1 MDRRTFLKLSSLGG
15 ATAALS
21 ACDKSGK
28 LRGQMIRFIPEE
40 RLVPGVAIWKTSLC
54 RQCCSGCGLEVR
66 VMEGEAVVTRH
77 GQRGLMQMGLAKKLE
92 GNPEHPVN
100 RGKLC
105 ARGHAGLQVT
115 YNPDRIRFPLRRT
128 GPRGS
133 GQYRQVGWDE
143 AVTELS
149 TRLGSIS
156 SQGKAGSVAFLTR
169 ALRDQRGVLVQ
180 RFLAA
185 YGAPPAVRFEF
196 FDDAVLRRA
205 NYLSFGRYQL
215 PTFDL
220 ARANYV
226 ISFGA
231 DFLSTWNSVVAQNRG
246 YGAMRQGRPGLRG
259 KFVQVEAR
267 MSPTGANA
275 DEWVYAKPGSEGLL
289 AVSLAQVMLSERLRP
304 AEAAREAGARIEGWT
319 QGLSDY
325 SPEKVQDQTG
335 VAAARIRR
343 LARELAAHR
352 PAVAI
357 VAGVPLAQTNGL
369 ANALAVNALN
379 ALLDAVENPG
389 GIFFTPRPPLA
400 YLPSVEESSSAKSL
414 AERILNNP
422 VPIEAL
428 LVYEANPVFASPA
441 TWHVRETLEKIP
453 FIASFGSFIDETSI
467 LADLILPDHSHL
479 ESWVDHV
486 PESGSTTAVA
496 SVAAPAMLP
505 LHHTRAM
512 PDVLLD
518 VAHRLG
524 PKLDPVESALPWK
537 SYQEMLQSAFEP
549 LRNHAGS
556 VKAQK
561 ADDFWSQV
569 QQNGGWW
576 SEQSDPPP
584 KAPATAERSA
594 TVVKVAQPE
603 LDGDARDYPFNFL
616 PYASQQF
623 GDGSH
628 ANLPWM
634 QEMPDV
640 ISTAMWSTWVE
651 INPRTAERLS
661 IRQGDLV
668 EVRSQH
674 GTLQAPALL
683 APGIAPDVVAMPV
696 GQGHEQ
702 YGRYASGRGANPIK
716 ILCARVEP
724 ETGALAWA
732 ATRVNIRRV
741 GTRGKLVLFGGA
753 LRESPRNYRYR

>member
-1 MDRRTFLKLSSLGG
+1 MDRRTFLKLSTIGS
-15 ATAALS
+15 ATTALS
-21 ACDKSGK
+21 ACDKLGN
-28 LRGQMIRFIPEE
+28 LRNQMIRFIPEE
-40 RLVPGVAIWKTSLC
+40 NLIPGVATWKKSLC

-66 VMEGEAVVTRH
+66 VMEGETEVTRH
-77 GQRGLMQMGLAKKLE
+77 GQRGLMRMGLAKKLE
-92 GNPEHPVN
+92 GNRQHPVN
-100 RGKLC
+100 QGKLC

-115 YNPDRIRFPLRRT
+115 YNPDRIRFPLKRT

-133 GQYRQVGWDE
+133 GQYRQVSWEE
-143 AVTELS
+143 AVKEL
-149 TRLGSIS
+149 TARLDSIS
-156 SQGKAGSVAFLTR
+156 SQGKAGSVAFITR
-169 ALRDQRGVLVQ
+169 PLWDQRGVLVE

-185 YGAPPAVRFEF
+185 YGAPSAVRFEF
-196 FDDAVLRRA
+196 FDEAVLRRA
-205 NYLSFGRYQL
+205 NYLSFGRQQL

-220 ARANYV
+220 SRANYV

-231 DFLSTWNSVVAQNRG
+231 DFLSTWNSIVAQNLG

-259 KFVQVEAR
+259 KLVQVEAR
-267 MSPTGANA
+267 MSSTGANA
-275 DEWVYAKPGSEGLL
+275 DEWVYAKPGSEGVL
-289 AVSLAQVMLSERLRP
+289 ALSLAQVIVSQALRP
-304 AEAAREAGARIEGWT
+304 AEAAGEAGAQIEGWA

-325 SPEKVQDQTG
+325 TPEKVANETG
-335 VAAARIRR
+335 VGASRIRR
-343 LARELAAHR
+343 LARELATHG

-357 VAGVPLAQTNGL
+357 IGGAPLAQSNGF

-379 ALLDAVENPG
+379 ALLGAVEKPG
-389 GIFFTPRPPLA
+389 GVFFTPQPPLA
-400 YLPSVEESSSAKSL
+400 DIPSAEQNSSSRVL
-414 AERILNNP
+414 GDRILNNP

-428 LVYEANPVFASPA
+428 LLYDANPVFASPA
-441 TWHVRETLEKIP
+441 SWHVRESLEKIP
-453 FIASFGSFIDETSI
+453 FIASFGSFVDETSA

-486 PESGSTTAVA
+486 AESGSTKAVA

-524 PKLDPVESALPWK
+524 PKLDPIESALPWK
-537 SYQEMLQSAFEP
+537 TYQEMLQSAFEP

-561 ADDFWSQV
+561 PDEFWSAV
-569 QQNGGWW
+569 QENGGWW
-576 SEQSDPPP
+576 SEESDPPA
-584 KAPATAERSA
+584 KAPAAGRSV
-594 TVVKVAQPE
+594 TPVKVAEPDF
-603 LDGDARDYPFNFL
+603 DGDARDYPFNFL

-623 GDGSH
+623 GDGSD

-651 INPRTAERLS
+651 INPQTAERLS
-661 IRQGDLV
+661 IKQGELV

-674 GTLQAPALL
+674 GILKAPALL

-696 GQGHEQ
+696 GQGHEK

-716 ILCARVEP
+716 ILAARVEP

-741 GTRGKLVLFGGA
+741 GTKGELILFGGA
-753 LRESPRNYRYR
+753 LRESPRKYRYR